1 MTGVRVKVAPFF
13 SGGQKKFLNMHYRSE
28 NFFALMRAP
37 GMTHNADD
45 ISPLWETGR
54 GGLGKR
60 EWYLYK
66 NRRKAQSESEKR
78 KHNALHQGN
87 SHN

>member
-1 MTGVRVKVAPFF
+1 
-13 SGGQKKFLNMHYRSE
+13 
-28 NFFALMRAP
+28 MRAP

-45 ISPLWETGR
+45 ISPLWEMGR

-66 NRRKAQSESEKR
+66 NRRKTQRKNQNGIPDRKR
-78 KHNALHQGN
+78 TLSN
-87 SHN
+87 

>member
-1 MTGVRVKVAPFF
+1 
-13 SGGQKKFLNMHYRSE
+13 
-28 NFFALMRAP
+28 MRAP

>member
-54 GGLGKR
+54 GGLGER

-66 NRRKAQSESEKR
+66 NRGKT
-78 KHNALHQGN
+78 
-87 SHN
+87 